1 MSPYHR
7 RYVVQ
12 LLKKRRK
19 MNYLLTHRDKFRFET
34 EEQKDV
40 PVWYTGP
47 FLELKPGIQAVP
59 VEPFRVTGT

>member
-1 MSPYHR
+1 
-7 RYVVQ
+7 
-12 LLKKRRK
+12 

-34 EEQKDV
+34 EEQKNV

-47 FLELKPGIQAVP
+47 FRELKPGIQAVP